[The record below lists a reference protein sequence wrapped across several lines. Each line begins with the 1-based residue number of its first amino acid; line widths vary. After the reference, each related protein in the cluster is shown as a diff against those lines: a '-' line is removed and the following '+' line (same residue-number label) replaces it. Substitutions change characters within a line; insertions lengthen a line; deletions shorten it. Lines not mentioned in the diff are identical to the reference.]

1 MAFRLL
7 GALLVG
13 IVLLCAVA
21 PAEAQSQPLVVPLVG
36 LGLLLTGAAL
46 TALPWPPSSAR

>member
-13 IVLLCAVA
+13 IVLLSAVA
-21 PAEAQSQPLVVPLVG
+21 PAEGQSQPLAVLAG

-46 TALPWPPSSAR
+46 VALPRRPSGTG